1 MHHGDVHFDH
11 RSPQMTGSRQRPKSP
26 EPSQNHTET
35 NDPNISPNDSMIP
48 NVQFASICHMS
59 AISAITMKLS
69 PPTRHPHGPA
79 RLRSKS
85 RRPSRAM
92 APHPNV
98 PDCEA
103 PAANPMPFLPP
114 TGDGS
119 KNTHLWWYWGRFM
132 ALGLYIGLPHYKPF
146 HSSLD
151 CMKTEFPESNK
162 ISGQHIYIYMVHLR
176 MVSCVNVIAKNEH
189 IDVSLLIG

>member
-11 RSPQMTGSRQRPKSP
+11 RSPPPQMTGSRQRPKSP
-26 EPSQNHTET
+26 EPSQNRTET

-85 RRPSRAM
+85 RRPNRAM

-119 KNTHLWWYWGRFM
+119 KNTLVILGTVYGIGFIYWFTTLQ
-132 ALGLYIGLPHYKPF
+132 AIPFIIGLHE
-146 HSSLD
+146 D
-151 CMKTEFPESNK
+151 
-162 ISGQHIYIYMVHLR
+162 
-176 MVSCVNVIAKNEH
+176 
-189 IDVSLLIG
+189 

>member
-11 RSPQMTGSRQRPKSP
+11 RSPPPQMTGSRQRPKSP

-119 KNTHLWWYWGRFM
+119 KIPIYGDIGDGLWHWV
-132 ALGLYIGLPHYKPF
+132 YILVYHITS
-146 HSSLD
+146 HSIHHW
-151 CMKTEFPESNK
+151 T
-162 ISGQHIYIYMVHLR
+162 
-176 MVSCVNVIAKNEH
+176 A
-189 IDVSLLIG
+189 